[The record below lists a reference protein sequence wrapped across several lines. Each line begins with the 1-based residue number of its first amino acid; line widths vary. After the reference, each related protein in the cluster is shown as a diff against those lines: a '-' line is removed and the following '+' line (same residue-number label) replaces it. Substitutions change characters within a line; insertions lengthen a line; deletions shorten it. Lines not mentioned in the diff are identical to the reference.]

1 MHSHSHGPSVFFD
14 SLSCSH
20 RLLLTNSFASNVFHS
35 CSLSSSTLVFFL
47 FFSFRTRSC
56 GGGVRSAW
64 TEAAGCRLSAQQ
76 QSGGALHEGGQE
88 LRPSRGAVQEGPGAG
103 AGHGDKVRVA
113 RTSAEVQNRHE
124 SLGGGGESAEKK
136 T

>member
-1 MHSHSHGPSVFFD
+1 M
-14 SLSCSH
+14 
-20 RLLLTNSFASNVFHS
+20 
-35 CSLSSSTLVFFL
+35 
-47 FFSFRTRSC
+47 
-56 GGGVRSAW
+56 RSAR

-76 QSGGALHEGGQE
+76 QGGGALHEGGQE

-113 RTSAEVQNRHE
+113 RTRTHMLASPPPRFKTDMKASGKKSEN
-124 SLGGGGESAEKK
+124 AEKK